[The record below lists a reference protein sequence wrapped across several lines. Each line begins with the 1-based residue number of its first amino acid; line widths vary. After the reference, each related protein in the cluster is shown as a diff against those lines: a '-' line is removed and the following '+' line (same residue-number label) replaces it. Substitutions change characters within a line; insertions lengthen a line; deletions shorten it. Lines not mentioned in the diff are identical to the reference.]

1 MLLTEIHSDAD
12 GDYQP
17 SPAQRAT
24 LIAEAIRDRALWGV
38 DRLGYTLRGVK
49 DEITQIEQRNE
60 GRLNAY
66 MMERLAQETSPSLVR
81 AVLTERPIAG
91 HDSCRGG
98 RWIRCGT
105 SEYPCNGCWGCASE
119 AGRAAWAISRFVWC
133 MAVAPS
139 HREAQV
145 AIAGLEAL
153 AQVGLAFATLCGWF
167 GAFAAMPA
175 KLREDYHRVRLGHW
189 YEVTGGRGG
198 AAAHKGK
205 TGRCVWT
212 GISEGYGTVR
222 ASVETT
228 SGDRFSVAASQLT
241 RVEPDAFQAASAAAV
256 DHARKVRKDEYASA
270 VKCDAGKD
278 GLVMIVAGPH
288 LGKLGVVFWTGEK
301 GGKVRLGVREL
312 GTASSE
318 RYAKHGEVIREALWV
333 DAAEARSVRQL
344 TREQAEDAMV
354 RLDAI
359 IVAMTAVHPDFDR
372 AMVELSGGAITANK
386 VAKPRRGRRAS

>member
-1 MLLTEIHSDAD
+1 MLLTEIHCDAD

-17 SPAQRAT
+17 SPEQRAT

-38 DRLGYTLRGVK
+38 DRLGYTLRGVE
-49 DEITQIEQRNE
+49 DEITQ

-66 MMERLAQETSPSLVR
+66 VMERLAKETSPSIVR
-81 AVLTERPIAG
+81 AVLMERPTAG
-91 HDSCRGG
+91 HNSCRGE

-105 SEYPCNGCWGCASE
+105 SEYPCSGCWGCASE
-119 AGRAAWAISRFVWC
+119 TGRAAWAFSRFVWC
-133 MAVAPS
+133 AAVAPS

-153 AQVGLAFATLCGWF
+153 AQIGLAFATLCGWF
-167 GAFAAMPA
+167 SAFAAMPA

-228 SGDRFSVAASQLT
+228 SGDRFYVAASQLS
-241 RVEPDAFQAASAAAV
+241 RVEPDEFQAADAAAK
-256 DHARKVRKDEYASA
+256 DHARKLREETYASA
-270 VKCDAGKD
+270 IKCDASKD

-288 LGKLGVVFWTGEK
+288 TGKLGVVFWTAEK

-318 RYAKHGEVIREALWV
+318 RYAKHGEVVREALWV
-333 DAAEARSVRQL
+333 EASEARSARQL
-344 TREQAEDAMV
+344 TQQQAEDAMV

-359 IVAMTAVHPDFDR
+359 IVALTTVHPDFDL
-372 AMVELSGGAITANK
+372 AMRELSGNARWPIVANRQPGTK
-386 VAKPRRGRRAS
+386 ARRGRRRAS